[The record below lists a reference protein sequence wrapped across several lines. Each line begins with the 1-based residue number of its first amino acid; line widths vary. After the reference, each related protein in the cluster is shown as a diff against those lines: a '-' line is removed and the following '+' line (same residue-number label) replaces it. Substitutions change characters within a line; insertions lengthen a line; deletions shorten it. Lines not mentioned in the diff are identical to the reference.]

1 MPNNLDH
8 QAFRASEFTGTRRSL
23 DWKDGAHAARH
34 RAPQVNDSNAPATEA
49 VLYPAF
55 SGNERRYLGTSTCIG
70 YGNKDAP
77 SYQLCTVVGS
87 RGFDFRG
94 ADT

>member
-34 RAPQVNDSNAPATEA
+34 RAPQVNDS
-49 VLYPAF
+49 
-55 SGNERRYLGTSTCIG
+55 GTVTKTLPRTNSVPLWAAEVSISAG
-70 YGNKDAP
+70 LIHD
-77 SYQLCTVVGS
+77 
-87 RGFDFRG
+87 
-94 ADT
+94 